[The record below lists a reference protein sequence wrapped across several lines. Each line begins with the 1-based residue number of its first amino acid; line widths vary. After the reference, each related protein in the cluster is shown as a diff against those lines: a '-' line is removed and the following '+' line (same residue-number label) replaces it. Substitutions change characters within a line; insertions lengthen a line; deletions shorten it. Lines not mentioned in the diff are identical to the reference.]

1 MRCKN
6 CKDKFTSN
14 IFLMKYC
21 SKDECIKKFVE
32 STKQKEWI
40 VKKSKLKA
48 DLMTVQDYV
57 KIAQTH
63 FNNYIRKRDEGLNCI
78 SCDKPI
84 KGVTHASHFM
94 SAGGHSIIRFHE
106 DNVWSSCY
114 KCNVQLSGNLNY
126 YRRYLIEKIGVE
138 RVEFLEVEGQKEKSW
153 TKEELIK
160 IKDIYKKKLLTL
172 Q

>member
-1 MRCKN
+1 MPRCKN
-6 CKDKFTSN
+6 CKEKFTSN

-78 SCDKPI
+78 SCDKPPL
-84 KGVTHASHFM
+84 KKN
-94 SAGGHSIIRFHE
+94 AGHYYNANNHWNVRFDE
-106 DNVWSSCY
+106 DNVHLQCEH
-114 KCNVQLSGNLNY
+114 CNTHLSGNLINY
-126 YRRYLIEKIGVE
+126 RENLINKIGIKKFTQLSLISNITAKYSINE
-138 RVEFLEVEGQKEKSW
+138 LKEITEYYKN
-153 TKEELIK
+153 K
-160 IKDIYKKKLLTL
+160 IKNL
-172 Q
+172 